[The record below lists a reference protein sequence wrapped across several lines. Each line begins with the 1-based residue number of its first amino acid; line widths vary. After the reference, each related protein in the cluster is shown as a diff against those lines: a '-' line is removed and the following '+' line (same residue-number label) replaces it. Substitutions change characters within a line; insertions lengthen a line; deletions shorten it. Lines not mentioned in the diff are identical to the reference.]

1 MYPLINKNAAA
12 SAMIWSFITFIIIVT
27 VLVLAYKYLP
37 KSKYQIPHYY
47 AYIKDEVD
55 TSHNDYTKYLIK

>member
-1 MYPLINKNAAA
+1 MYNLSYILLFVLLLVVVYMCFKNT
-12 SAMIWSFITFIIIVT
+12 SN
-27 VLVLAYKYLP
+27 
-37 KSKYQIPHYY
+37 YY